1 MKLQI
6 KRIGLPKIIAI
17 VFVITCLAVI
27 ILSSC
32 QPKSS
37 DETTVRV
44 IVTQDFGNELV
55 LDESVIIS
63 GSVTA
68 LDALHEVATVET
80 KYGGGFVEAINGIRS
95 QYSGSKVK
103 RDWFFYVN
111 GISANVGGLS
121 YELHDGDIEHW
132 DFHDW
137 SLRAFVPAIIGD
149 FPQPFLGG
157 YRGSVSPTI
166 IVYDKD
172 FQNAAQD
179 LMNKLQKLGVEN
191 VHIAGPESSA
201 YSKNHSNLILLGT
214 RDFDLISELNENR
227 KLGFY
232 IHFEDS
238 KAVILDS
245 EGNNTQYES
254 GCGLIQATQNPWNP
268 KGIGSCEN
276 VVWMVSGADKS
287 QVQNAAD
294 IVTHHYEKF
303 RYACS
308 AAIIGDKVIK
318 VPK

>member
-1 MKLQI
+1 MKHSS
-6 KRIGLPKIIAI
+6 LPKIIAAI
-17 VFVITCLAVI
+17 LVITCLFIVI
-27 ILSSC
+27 LFGC

-37 DETTVRV
+37 EETAVRV

-63 GSVTA
+63 DSVNA

-121 YELHDGDIEHW
+121 YKLCNGDIEHW

-137 SLRAFVPAIIGD
+137 RLRAFVPAIIGD

-157 YRGSVSPTI
+157 YRGKVSPTI

-179 LMNKLQKLGVEN
+179 LMNELEKLGVEN
-191 VHIAGPESSA
+191 VHVAGPESSA
-201 YSKNHSNLILLGT
+201 YSKEHSNLILLGT
-214 RDFDLISELNENR
+214 QDFDLISELNENR

-232 IHFEDS
+232 IHFEDN

-254 GCGLIQATQNPWNP
+254 GYGFIQATQNPWNP
-268 KGIGSCEN
+268 KGIGACEN
-276 VVWMVSGADKS
+276 VVWMVSGVGQS
-287 QVQNAAD
+287 QVHNAVD
-294 IVTHHYEKF
+294 ILTHHYEKF

-318 VPK
+318 VPR